1 MVIRHPLDK
10 KDKELLTMLYLN
22 SRASFTQIGKKLKL
36 SGSAVERR
44 MRELEKNGIISLLFA
59 DVNFAKLGFRAYR
72 LYFKLDVF
80 DKKTESEVVK
90 LLDSYPGT
98 LWRVIC
104 EGEYDVLW
112 RIVAR
117 DEFEVEDAMSALLQ
131 KFGTKIVEKTVVTT
145 TYQTYLAWNKAFE
158 SERHPELPMERI
170 TKVES
175 VDKTDMKILS
185 VLYQNA
191 RATTVEIAGKVG
203 LTPDAVQYR
212 IKRLAERK
220 FILGY
225 TAWFDSRK
233 LGFDYYK
240 ILIGFR
246 NITKDLEKEFI
257 EFCIE
262 NDNVVYLN
270 KTIGSWDLEVDL
282 IVRNNLELHE
292 FTREIRTMFGH
303 IIGKHTFISI
313 IEDRMLNPLSGRLK
327 PE

>member
-1 MVIRHPLDK
+1 
-10 KDKELLTMLYLN
+10 
-22 SRASFTQIGKKLKL
+22 
-36 SGSAVERR
+36 

-72 LYFKLDVF
+72 LYFKFDVF